1 MKRALRILKDTFSD
15 STHGIEQDAIKKL
28 NDAKKQRT
36 TDQSRIDQ
44 VPTPT
49 ESDIPMNPPVKPP
62 TIVGKDNQEEA
73 PPAPEAPQNK
83 PDLVIEAQSDNTIKL
98 DRNGLQ
104 ALINQNVRMQADKDA
119 VIIQQSLDE
128 ATRAKQEAEIAKDKL
143 LELEKAYQDK
153 LREERKKT
161 EDWTRIFA
169 DTGIDLKIAEQGV
182 LQVQSDNYRP
192 SPYLQVEGRTHRM
205 SGLDAFREV
214 KRIIDSKTDCPV
226 VSSVNR
232 QSGEIVQFKDTTNL
246 DRFTRLNY
254 DSIVDG
260 LEQQMKRNGLLQGRN
275 SDNTSPATIPP
286 MYLETLSALARTN
299 HSPAFIF
306 WQFANRNISLGYNV
320 GDTIQIPRVRYS
332 SSATTS
338 NAWELDPLVDI
349 TANNQALEAGHVKA
363 VLKEYG
369 LGKDATMPPLTI
381 AEFYMRTSLLDLM
394 PFIERN
400 LGYNYNEFEDVLIR
414 ELWGGTTRVVYND
427 NSGVTTTVGDLGAG
441 DSGILTI
448 PFLTNLYA
456 YLYGFLKVPP
466 LDDGHYILVSNPF
479 SAAGLT
485 NSLQENTRY
494 TTKVGMEDLTSLLK
508 QTTMN
513 DLGKTDGYLYSVANF
528 HIFITNA
535 FGAGAAG
542 TEGVQT
548 ETTGSGARLTRS
560 SYVAGRDTIGR
571 SIAMPFTIKKAK
583 EDGFG
588 RINRF
593 IWNSYECAAALDVD
607 PASNPPL
614 SNDQQLR
621 VVEVRTLDVA
631 L

>member
-1 MKRALRILKDTFSD
+1 
-15 STHGIEQDAIKKL
+15 
-28 NDAKKQRT
+28 
-36 TDQSRIDQ
+36 
-44 VPTPT
+44 
-49 ESDIPMNPPVKPP
+49 
-62 TIVGKDNQEEA
+62 
-73 PPAPEAPQNK
+73 
-83 PDLVIEAQSDNTIKL
+83 
-98 DRNGLQ
+98 
-104 ALINQNVRMQADKDA
+104 
-119 VIIQQSLDE
+119 
-128 ATRAKQEAEIAKDKL
+128 
-143 LELEKAYQDK
+143 
-153 LREERKKT
+153 
-161 EDWTRIFA
+161 
-169 DTGIDLKIAEQGV
+169 
-182 LQVQSDNYRP
+182 
-192 SPYLQVEGRTHRM
+192 
-205 SGLDAFREV
+205 
-214 KRIIDSKTDCPV
+214 
-226 VSSVNR
+226 
-232 QSGEIVQFKDTTNL
+232 
-246 DRFTRLNY
+246 
-254 DSIVDG
+254 
-260 LEQQMKRNGLLQGRN
+260 
-275 SDNTSPATIPP
+275 
-286 MYLETLSALARTN
+286 
-299 HSPAFIF
+299 
-306 WQFANRNISLGYNV
+306 
-320 GDTIQIPRVRYS
+320 
-332 SSATTS
+332 
-338 NAWELDPLVDI
+338 
-349 TANNQALEAGHVKA
+349 
-363 VLKEYG
+363 
-369 LGKDATMPPLTI
+369 
-381 AEFYMRTSLLDLM
+381 MRTSLLDLM

-535 FGAGAAG
+535 FGAGATG